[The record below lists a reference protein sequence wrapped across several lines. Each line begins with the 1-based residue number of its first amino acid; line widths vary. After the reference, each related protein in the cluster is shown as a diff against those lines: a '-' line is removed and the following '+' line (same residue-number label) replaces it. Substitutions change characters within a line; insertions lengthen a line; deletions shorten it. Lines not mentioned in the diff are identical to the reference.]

1 MPFRRCGIRRRLV
14 SPNRGGV
21 PPSPRLR
28 RAKPCAGQTTRPT
41 YPGPSR
47 TRTGPN
53 VTRTR
58 FSWRSTFLMD
68 AARSGA
74 MNPSPASPRR
84 QAARQPRVRSST
96 SRTAS
101 FRGAISTRS
110 PISTGVPRFSS
121 GPTSAISLRFRT
133 THPRL
138 SNGVIA
144 LPRLCTQIPDPVLPR
159 SRSTGFG

>member
-28 RAKPCAGQTTRPT
+28 RRSRALGKPRDHIPRPFQS
-41 YPGPSR
+41 P
-47 TRTGPN
+47 TGPN

-58 FSWRSTFLMD
+58 PFPWRSTFLMD